1 MTSESSEKK
10 RIRVKYSKKY
20 ISLII
25 ILFLST
31 GLILVVVTLL
41 IRRGNDISS
50 TDHKTQEEEDEEEVI
65 RTHEQVEGAV
75 VEVGNNT
82 ITIIPDGVPDYVSNQ
97 ILCSVDKDSVISIE
111 VENGILL
118 DEPKEI
124 DFNQI
129 KQYDSGTF
137 SIDKEEKGTL
147 LSTYCSKIVLQRFE
161 ESE

>member
-31 GLILVVVTLL
+31 VLILTVGILL
-41 IRRGNDISS
+41 SRRRDDITP
-50 TDHKTQEEEDEEEVI
+50 TDQKTQEEEDVI
-65 RTHEQVEGAV
+65 RTHEEFKGAV

-82 ITIIPDGVPDYVSNQ
+82 ITVVPDGIPDYVSNQ
-97 ILCSVDKDSVISIE
+97 ILCSVDKDSEMSVE

-118 DEPKEI
+118 EEPKEI

-137 SIDKEEKGTL
+137 SIDKEERGTL
-147 LSTYCSKIVLQRFE
+147 ISIYCSKIVLQIFG